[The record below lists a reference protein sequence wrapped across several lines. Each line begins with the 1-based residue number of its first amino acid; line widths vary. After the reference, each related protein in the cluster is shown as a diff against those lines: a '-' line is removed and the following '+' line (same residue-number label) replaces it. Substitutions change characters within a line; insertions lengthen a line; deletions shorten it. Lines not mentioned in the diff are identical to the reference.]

1 MAEIPVEEYVENATD
16 WSKGDINNSKKFAG
30 WLDDPEYLPEENMG
44 DTVTEVQIFSVP
56 LVDDK
61 VYSMAEGAR

>member
-1 MAEIPVEEYVENATD
+1 MV
-16 WSKGDINNSKKFAG
+16 KGDINNSKKFAG

-44 DTVTEVQIFSVP
+44 DLVTEVQIFSVP

-61 VYSMAEGAR
+61 VYSIAEGAR